1 MFRWD
6 PLAGPTWIHE
16 IFVWDPHLVG
26 PTHFGLWAHNSIV
39 GFMIKNLCFLILQA
53 KKILTTI
60 CKIMYSYFHV

>member
-39 GFMIKNLCFLILQA
+39 GFMIKKFMFSHSVSEKDLNNDL
-53 KKILTTI
+53 
-60 CKIMYSYFHV
+60 